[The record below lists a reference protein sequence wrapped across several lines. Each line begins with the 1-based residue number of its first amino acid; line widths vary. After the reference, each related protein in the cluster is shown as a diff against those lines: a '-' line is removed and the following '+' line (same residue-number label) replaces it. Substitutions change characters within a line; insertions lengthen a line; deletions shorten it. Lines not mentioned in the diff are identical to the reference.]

1 MELELNIE
9 EGLRHTVEK
18 TVTEEDL
25 ASKAG
30 SGLVEV
36 YATPAMIALM
46 EEASH
51 RCVGMYLPEGYITVG
66 IEIHVRH
73 LKPTPPGMK
82 VKCESVFIK
91 ADGLKLF
98 FELEAWDEKGKIGTG
113 THTRYVVNKEEFI
126 KSAAD

>member
-1 MELELNIE
+1 MELNIE
-9 EGLRHTVEK
+9 EGISHSIEK
-18 TVTEEDL
+18 TVIEEDL

-30 SGLVEV
+30 SGLVDV

-51 RCVGMYLPEGYITVG
+51 RCVGRYLPEGYITVG

-73 LKPTPPGMK
+73 LKPTPSGMK

-98 FELEAWDEKGKIGTG
+98 FEVEARDEKGKIGTG
-113 THTRYVVNKEEFI
+113 THTRYVVNKEDFI
-126 KSAAD
+126 KSAGG